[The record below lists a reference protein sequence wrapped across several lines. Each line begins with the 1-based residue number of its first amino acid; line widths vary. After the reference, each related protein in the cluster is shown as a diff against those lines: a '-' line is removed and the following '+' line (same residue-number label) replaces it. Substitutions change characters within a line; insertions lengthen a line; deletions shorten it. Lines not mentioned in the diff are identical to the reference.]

1 MIEIRPLQT
10 PSIQGRINHMRNMSL
25 LFTSLSAHVERQK
38 GFISYFLL
46 RDK

>member
-25 LFTSLSAHVERQK
+25 LITSLAVCTERQK
-38 GFISYFLL
+38 GLISYFLL